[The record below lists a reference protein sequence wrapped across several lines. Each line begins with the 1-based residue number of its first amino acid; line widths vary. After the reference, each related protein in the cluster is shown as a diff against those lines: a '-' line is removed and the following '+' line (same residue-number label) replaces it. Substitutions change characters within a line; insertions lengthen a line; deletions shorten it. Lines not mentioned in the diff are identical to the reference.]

1 MRIVLGV
8 TGGIAAYKATE
19 LIRGFKAL
27 GHDVVVVP
35 TQNALRFV
43 GKATLEALSG
53 NPVSDDLYENVE
65 SVQHVSIGQTA
76 DLVVVAPATAS
87 FLARYASGFA
97 DDLLGNTLLATH
109 VPVILAPAMHSEMW
123 QHAATVE
130 NVATLRT
137 RGVHIIEPAVGA
149 LTSGDVGIGRLPDT
163 EVIIG
168 EALGT
173 LRAKDLR
180 GVRILITAGGTR
192 VAIDPVRYIGNR
204 SSGKQ
209 GIALAEAA
217 RARGAIVKLVA
228 ANIEAP
234 SHLEAIPVTNNSEL
248 DAVIASELSH
258 SDVLIMAAAVSD
270 FGVGQYSAEK
280 IKRTEH
286 NLELELLPAE
296 DLLAK
301 YAGRINSQSKAVFTV
316 GFAAESLN
324 GEDLVDAAKAKLL
337 RKHCDLVA
345 ANDISEGS
353 IFGSESTE
361 IALVDANGLVERVS
375 GTKVEAANVILDA
388 IAARIG
394 SNV

>member
-19 LIRGFKAL
+19 LIRGFKSL

-65 SVQHVSIGQTA
+65 SVQHVSIGQSA
-76 DLVVVAPATAS
+76 DLIVVAPATAS
-87 FLARYASGFA
+87 FLARYAGGFA

-109 VPVILAPAMHSEMW
+109 APVVVAPAMHSEMW

-130 NVATLRT
+130 NVATLRA
-137 RGVHIIEPAVGA
+137 RGVHVIEPAVGA
-149 LTSGDVGIGRLPDT
+149 LTSGDVGVGRLPDAQL
-163 EVIIG
+163 IIR
-168 EALGT
+168 EALAA
-173 LRAKDLR
+173 LQPKDLQ

-192 VAIDPVRYIGNR
+192 VALDPVRYIGNR

-209 GIALAEAA
+209 GIALADAA
-217 RARGAIVKLVA
+217 RARGAEVKLIA
-228 ANIEAP
+228 ANIDAP
-234 SHLEAIPVTNNSEL
+234 SHLDAVSVVDNAEL
-248 DAVIASELSH
+248 DRALVSELSN

-270 FGVGQYSAEK
+270 FGIRQYSKKK
-280 IKRTEH
+280 IKRTDH
-286 NLELELLPAE
+286 NVELELLPAE

-301 YAGRINSQSKAVFTV
+301 YAGRTNSLSRRVFTV

-324 GEDLVDAAKAKLL
+324 GDALVEAAKAKLL

-345 ANDISEGS
+345 ANDILEGN

-388 IAARIG
+388 IAARIA